1 MSDPGRP
8 SDPFGRSDRTII
20 RPNPGGRR
28 PDAPAQPA
36 APYPPAAPFPPPA
49 APAPQPYPSAPP
61 PPPRRSDD
69 VWATGAAPTAGW
81 VTPSAAPPLP
91 VAPPLAPG
99 VPAFRRDVPTTAN
112 RNPILQAAAPLL
124 LLIGRL
130 RLAPPAQAAFAPL
143 MDEVARAI
151 DGFEREAVHA
161 GVTPQQAQVAK
172 YVLSATADDIVQNL
186 PVEDRH
192 LWTQYSMLSRFF
204 GERTGGV
211 RFFEELDR
219 ARLDPLGN
227 YGLLEL
233 FHACLA
239 LGFQGVHRT
248 SAGGAAMLQ
257 QIQRNLY
264 EVLRQVRPAEPELS
278 PRWQGQDIGRRRTAF
293 RVPPW
298 SVAAVA
304 AVLLMVVFVA
314 LRMLLSGSAE
324 SAAAALLAMNPSADI
339 GIQRRVFVPPP
350 PPPPPPPPTS
360 QILRI
365 RQVLAPEIAAR
376 KVTVTDNPTSI
387 VVRIPNGL
395 LFGPGNATVRPDFIP
410 LAKRIAAGVEVEPG
424 TIMVVGHSDST
435 PIHTVRFPSN
445 FELSLARAKAVA
457 ALIRPGL
464 SQPDRLK
471 VEGRGADQ
479 PIASNKTAAGRAE
492 NRRVEILIPR
502 S

>member
-1 MSDPGRP
+1 V
-8 SDPFGRSDRTII
+8 
-20 RPNPGGRR
+20 
-28 PDAPAQPA
+28 A
-36 APYPPAAPFPPPA
+36 A
-49 APAPQPYPSAPP
+49 
-61 PPPRRSDD
+61 
-69 VWATGAAPTAGW
+69 
-81 VTPSAAPPLP
+81 
-91 VAPPLAPG
+91 LA
-99 VPAFRRDVPTTAN
+99 RDVPTTAN
-112 RNPILQAAAPLL
+112 RNPILQLAAPLL
-124 LLIGRL
+124 LLLSRL
-130 RLAPPAQAAFAPL
+130 RLAPPAHASFAGL
-143 MDEVARAI
+143 MEEVARAI
-151 DGFEREAVHA
+151 DSFEREVLRGG

-172 YVLSATADDIVQNL
+172 YILCATADDIVQNL

-192 LWTQYSMLSRFF
+192 LWTQYSMLARFF

-219 ARLDPLGN
+219 AKVDPLGN
-227 YGLLEL
+227 YALLEL

-264 EVLRQVRPAEPELS
+264 EILRQVHHAEPELS
-278 PRWQGQDIGRRRTAF
+278 PRWQGQAMERRRPGF

-298 SVAAVA
+298 SAAAVA
-304 AVLLMVVFVA
+304 AVLLLVVYVA
-314 LRMLLSGSAE
+314 LRMLLSGSAD
-324 SAAAALLAMNPSADI
+324 SAAAALLAMNPSTDV
-339 GIQRRVFVPPP
+339 GIQRRIFVPPP
-350 PPPPPPPPTS
+350 PPPPPTPPTP
-360 QILRI
+360 QIEHI
-365 RQVLAPEIAAR
+365 RQVLAPEIAAH
-376 KVTVTDNPTSI
+376 KVTVTDTPTSI

-395 LFGPGNATVRPDFIP
+395 LFGSGNATVRPDFKP

-424 TIMVVGHSDST
+424 TITVVGHTDAA

-464 SQPDRLK
+464 SQPGRLK

-479 PIASNKTAAGRAE
+479 PIASNKTAAGRAQ

-502 S
+502 R